1 MQLTSKTLNT
11 IMTKIFSSLI
21 IALFCFVYS
30 ALAQE
35 RLYEVQWISAPHT
48 QTASMP
54 MFRKNIVVKK
64 DVKDVIIY
72 ASALGV
78 YQIYANGKN
87 LTDDNW
93 AFSV

>member
-1 MQLTSKTLNT
+1 
-11 IMTKIFSSLI
+11 MTKIYSYLI
-21 IALFCFVYS
+21 IALLCSVCS
-30 ALAQE
+30 ATAQE
-35 RLYEVQWISAPHT
+35 RLHEAQWICAPHT
-48 QTASMP
+48 EIESMP

>member
-1 MQLTSKTLNT
+1 
-11 IMTKIFSSLI
+11 
-21 IALFCFVYS
+21 
-30 ALAQE
+30 
-35 RLYEVQWISAPHT
+35 
-48 QTASMP
+48 

>member
-1 MQLTSKTLNT
+1 
-11 IMTKIFSSLI
+11 MTKKYLYLI
-21 IALFCFVYS
+21 IALLCSVCS
-30 ALAQE
+30 ASAQE
-35 RLYEVQWISAPHT
+35 RLHEAQWISAPHT
-48 QTASMP
+48 QTTSMP

-64 DVKDVIIY
+64 DVKDVLIY

>member
-1 MQLTSKTLNT
+1 
-11 IMTKIFSSLI
+11 MTKIFSSLI
-21 IALFCFVYS
+21 IALFSFVYS
-30 ALAQE
+30 ASAQE
-35 RLYEVQWISAPHT
+35 RLHEAQWISAPHT

-54 MFRKNIVVKK
+54 MFRKNIVVMK

>member
-1 MQLTSKTLNT
+1 
-11 IMTKIFSSLI
+11 MTKKYLYLI
-21 IALFCFVYS
+21 IALLCSVCS
-30 ALAQE
+30 ASAQE
-35 RLYEVQWISAPHT
+35 RLHEAQWISAPHT
-48 QTASMP
+48 LTASMP

>member
-1 MQLTSKTLNT
+1 MQLTSQTLNT
-11 IMTKIFSSLI
+11 IMTKIYSSLI
-21 IALFCFVYS
+21 IILFCFVYS
-30 ALAQE
+30 ASAQE
-35 RLYEVQWISAPHT
+35 RLHEAQWISAPHT

-54 MFRKNIVVKK
+54 MFRKNIVVMK